1 MLSIILKYFFR
12 FKFYLIVEKL
22 AKCYNS
28 HFGTNN
34 VFLTE
39 DRLVKNVKKRVLINQ
54 KKILLIGK
62 GVGVLG
68 SLDDGPSRHQLYEAS
83 SCEEHDM
90 EVARGE
96 LDVTPSSSKTFL

>member
-1 MLSIILKYFFR
+1 MLQFSFWNEQCVPHGR
-12 FKFYLIVEKL
+12 QV
-22 AKCYNS
+22 
-28 HFGTNN
+28 
-34 VFLTE
+34 
-39 DRLVKNVKKRVLINQ
+39 VKKY
-54 KKILLIGK
+54 KKESFDKSKEILLIGK
-62 GVGVLG
+62 GVCVLG

>member
-1 MLSIILKYFFR
+1 M
-12 FKFYLIVEKL
+12 
-22 AKCYNS
+22 
-28 HFGTNN
+28 
-34 VFLTE
+34 FLTE

-62 GVGVLG
+62 GVCVLG
-68 SLDDGPSRHQLYEAS
+68 ALDDGPGGHQLYEAS

-90 EVARGE
+90 EVGRGE

>member
-1 MLSIILKYFFR
+1 M
-12 FKFYLIVEKL
+12 
-22 AKCYNS
+22 
-28 HFGTNN
+28 
-34 VFLTE
+34 FLTE

-68 SLDDGPSRHQLYEAS
+68 SLDDGSGGHQLHEAS
-83 SCEEHDM
+83 SREEHDM